1 MKNTT
6 YKKLYVLYIV
16 LLKISHSLNILRFY
30 SVEDASY
37 REFLEHH
44 FHFDSFIHLKPQ
56 GFGWVNIY
64 SEQN

>member
-1 MKNTT
+1 MNEKYLQKT
-6 YKKLYVLYIV
+6 LCIILV

-37 REFLEHH
+37 REFLKHH
-44 FHFDSFIHLKPQ
+44 FHFDSFIHSKPQ